1 MHEDRELSESTAGPK
16 EWILG
21 VDVGD
26 RSVGLAAVEVEDGL
40 PSKILAGVSVIHDGG
55 VGDPKHKTSR
65 LAEAGMARRVRRLRR
80 RRQARLR
87 KVDRLVENQGWVLPP
102 STGLRR
108 YDAWDARRRLVEEE
122 VLDERERA
130 VLLGLGIAH
139 MARHRGWRNPWLPM
153 HTLWKA
159 KAPSE
164 GLREAVQNAKDRF
177 GVTLDPGTL
186 GQLGALLLREPKLR
200 MHPKKRTKKG
210 TKQETSLL
218 SSRAR
223 QEDVLWELRLIAE
236 KQGVTDEALRE
247 LADAIFGQYPV
258 RVPEERI
265 GRDPFD
271 PAQLRA
277 PVASLEFQEFRIRD
291 KVANLR
297 IREGRSIR
305 RLTLDECQQVV
316 EALMGSDERLTW
328 AEVALDVLKLSDERS
343 LVIPDGQGYS
353 TRAPRDDTTA
363 AIKALFAKKGKA
375 LKQTRRWWAEAS
387 RTERTALVH
396 LLTDHAGDHELDV
409 ALQIPK
415 EELEELA
422 SVSLPSGRA
431 AYGRGTLQQLND
443 AMADSELDRH
453 GAIKDC
459 FGVDDDWRPPLPG
472 LDEPTG
478 QPTVDRN
485 LAAVRKFLSA
495 ATLRWGLPSRIVV
508 ELAREGERTPAK
520 LQEEEQ
526 ERARR
531 RGWNDRLREELRQSG
546 IVEPRRADLVKHTLL
561 SMYGNT
567 CLYCGH
573 PISWENSELDHIVPR
588 ADGGVNRLENLA
600 VVCLPCNREKGRQ
613 PFGQWAKQQG
623 INLDAV
629 LKRVGALRYES
640 GSRWASESELRAYK
654 KAVQARLRRVTADP
668 EEVRSI
674 GTTSYAAVA
683 LTERLRRFMADHGKD
698 ADRTVTVFSGGV
710 TAEARRVLGL
720 SVPEIFNRP
729 GQNKRLDRRHHAV
742 DALVL
747 TTMTPAAA
755 RMLMERRVARREQEF
770 FCKPAEVNL
779 GSWEARAASS
789 EKFNAWRKAGE
800 KLVDLLGEAS
810 KDDRIAV
817 VRPLRL
823 RPSGKL
829 HEDTVAALDQHRAS
843 DPWTQEQIRRVVDAH
858 TYMAL
863 SVAAK
868 QSSGVLGSDDHRALP
883 SRHGE
888 VGPNALVELF
898 PQDRAMIRVS
908 TGAANLGT
916 IHHARLYAWKDG
928 REGYKFAVLRV
939 WLGDLAICGLLGAG
953 VDVLTREL
961 PPWSQSWRYA
971 DDSLHRAISEGKAR
985 CLGWLAPGDEIEFAN
1000 PQQIPG
1006 GGMIQSFLSHF
1017 PERRWFVK
1025 SFEQPTKVALGALY
1039 LAEEGLA
1046 KGEDVPHDVKTII
1059 QKGWRPSIN
1068 TLFSCPDLVI
1078 IRRTALGKPRWNS
1091 TEGNSQAGNLPISWK
1106 PWQRAAEMLE

>member
-1 MHEDRELSESTAGPK
+1 
-16 EWILG
+16 
-21 VDVGD
+21 
-26 RSVGLAAVEVEDGL
+26 
-40 PSKILAGVSVIHDGG
+40 
-55 VGDPKHKTSR
+55 
-65 LAEAGMARRVRRLRR
+65 
-80 RRQARLR
+80 
-87 KVDRLVENQGWVLPP
+87 
-102 STGLRR
+102 
-108 YDAWDARRRLVEEE
+108 
-122 VLDERERA
+122 
-130 VLLGLGIAH
+130 
-139 MARHRGWRNPWLPM
+139 
-153 HTLWKA
+153 
-159 KAPSE
+159 
-164 GLREAVQNAKDRF
+164 
-177 GVTLDPGTL
+177 
-186 GQLGALLLREPKLR
+186 
-200 MHPKKRTKKG
+200 
-210 TKQETSLL
+210 
-218 SSRAR
+218 
-223 QEDVLWELRLIAE
+223 
-236 KQGVTDEALRE
+236 
-247 LADAIFGQYPV
+247 
-258 RVPEERI
+258 
-265 GRDPFD
+265 
-271 PAQLRA
+271 
-277 PVASLEFQEFRIRD
+277 
-291 KVANLR
+291 
-297 IREGRSIR
+297 
-305 RLTLDECQQVV
+305 
-316 EALMGSDERLTW
+316 
-328 AEVALDVLKLSDERS
+328 
-343 LVIPDGQGYS
+343 
-353 TRAPRDDTTA
+353 
-363 AIKALFAKKGKA
+363 
-375 LKQTRRWWAEAS
+375 
-387 RTERTALVH
+387 
-396 LLTDHAGDHELDV
+396 
-409 ALQIPK
+409 
-415 EELEELA
+415 
-422 SVSLPSGRA
+422 
-431 AYGRGTLQQLND
+431 
-443 AMADSELDRH
+443 
-453 GAIKDC
+453 
-459 FGVDDDWRPPLPG
+459 
-472 LDEPTG
+472 
-478 QPTVDRN
+478 
-485 LAAVRKFLSA
+485 
-495 ATLRWGLPSRIVV
+495 
-508 ELAREGERTPAK
+508 
-520 LQEEEQ
+520 
-526 ERARR
+526 
-531 RGWNDRLREELRQSG
+531 
-546 IVEPRRADLVKHTLL
+546 
-561 SMYGNT
+561 
-567 CLYCGH
+567 
-573 PISWENSELDHIVPR
+573 
-588 ADGGVNRLENLA
+588 
-600 VVCLPCNREKGRQ
+600 
-613 PFGQWAKQQG
+613 
-623 INLDAV
+623 
-629 LKRVGALRYES
+629 
-640 GSRWASESELRAYK
+640 
-654 KAVQARLRRVTADP
+654 
-668 EEVRSI
+668 
-674 GTTSYAAVA
+674 VA

-698 ADRTVTVFSGGV
+698 ADQTVTVFSGGV

-789 EKFNAWRKAGE
+789 EKFNAWQKAG
-800 KLVDLLGEAS
+800 KQLVDLLGKAS

-1017 PERRWFVK
+1017 SERRWFIRG
-1025 SFEQPTKVALGALY
+1025 FEEPKRVTLGALY

-1046 KGEDVPHDVKTII
+1046 KGEDFPDDVKTII

-1106 PWQRAAEMLE
+1106 PWQRAAEMLK